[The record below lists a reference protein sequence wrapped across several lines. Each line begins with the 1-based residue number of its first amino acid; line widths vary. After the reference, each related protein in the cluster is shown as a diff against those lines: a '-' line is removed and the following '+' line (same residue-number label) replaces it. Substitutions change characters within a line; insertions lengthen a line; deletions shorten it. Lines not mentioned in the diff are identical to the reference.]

1 MSRPVGEIM
10 AESTHDIVIATER
23 LEASEVTRLVQL
35 FFGDMVKYVA
45 DIERRIAAVGGQL
58 HADAEQLLLET
69 GSRQVDLWG
78 ANYYP
83 GRGPDDCI
91 EYTALINIRPAQ
103 GNRSML
109 IADEAIRRQVREI
122 TFALIGRG
130 EPLT

>member
-1 MSRPVGEIM
+1 M
-10 AESTHDIVIATER
+10 AESEPDVVMAAER
-23 LEASEVTRLVQL
+23 LEPSEVARLVQL
-35 FFGDMVKYVA
+35 FFGDMVKYVV
-45 DIERRIAAVGGQL
+45 DVERRVAAVGGQL
-58 HADAEQLLLET
+58 HADAEQLLLEA

-103 GNRSML
+103 GNRSMV
-109 IADEAIRRQVREI
+109 IADDAVRRRVREI
-122 TFALIGRG
+122 TLALIGRG

>member
-1 MSRPVGEIM
+1 M
-10 AESTHDIVIATER
+10 AESPPEIVIAARR
-23 LEASEVTRLVQL
+23 LEPSEVSRLVQL
-35 FFGDMVKYVA
+35 FFGDMVKYVV
-45 DIERRIAAVGGQL
+45 DVERRIAAVGGQL
-58 HADAEQLLLET
+58 HADAEQLLLEA
-69 GSRQVDLWG
+69 GSQQEDLWG

-109 IADEAIRRQVREI
+109 IADDTIRARVREI